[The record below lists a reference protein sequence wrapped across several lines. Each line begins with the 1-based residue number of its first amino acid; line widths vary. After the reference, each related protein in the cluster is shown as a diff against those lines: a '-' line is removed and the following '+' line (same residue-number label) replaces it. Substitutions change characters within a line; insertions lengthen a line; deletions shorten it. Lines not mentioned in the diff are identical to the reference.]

1 MNLVFS
7 ILDLGTQAS
16 VLSIPCP
23 AVRFV
28 QRFAEPHILQDKQP
42 SVTNPDGVI
51 RPESQLNMP
60 SSTVPDSLLICMI
73 FIR

>member
-23 AVRFV
+23 ALGFV

-42 SVTNPDGVI
+42 SVNNPDG
-51 RPESQLNMP
+51 
-60 SSTVPDSLLICMI
+60 
-73 FIR
+73 